1 MDSIERQ
8 IKINGVKSGVILG
21 VIVTAL
27 SIASFYF
34 ITATPSP
41 AMFVGGPII
50 FAIFLPIFCVTFL
63 CFKARK
69 DVGGYWT
76 FKQATTGI
84 FTMFLVAFVLQFIG
98 KDIIFDKFVE
108 PGNAL
113 KVQTAAVNAKA
124 AILKQRGNT
133 PQVIDKDI
141 AELKKDFTQPAPTIG
156 STIQGIIISIIFIFI
171 LAMVFGA
178 LFKREPPG
186 MVSNI

>member
-1 MDSIERQ
+1 M
-8 IKINGVKSGVILG
+8 
-21 VIVTAL
+21 
-27 SIASFYF
+27 
-34 ITATPSP
+34 
-41 AMFVGGPII
+41 
-50 FAIFLPIFCVTFL
+50 TFL

-124 AILKQRGNT
+124 AILKQRGNK
-133 PQVIDKDI
+133 PEVIDKDI
-141 AELKKDFTQPAPTIG
+141 AELKKDFTQPAPTVG

-171 LAMVFGA
+171 LALVFGA
-178 LFKREPPG
+178 LFKRDPPG
-186 MVSNI
+186 MVSKL